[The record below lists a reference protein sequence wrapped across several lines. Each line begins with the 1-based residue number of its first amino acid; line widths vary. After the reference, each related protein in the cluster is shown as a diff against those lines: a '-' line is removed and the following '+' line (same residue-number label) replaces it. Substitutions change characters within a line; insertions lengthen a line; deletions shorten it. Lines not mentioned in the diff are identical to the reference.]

1 MNVLFDARTLS
12 PHYPGVG
19 RYGLGLLGALA
30 RLPAAQVTA
39 LVEAGTPAPLGL
51 PHVPAARVRSLAD
64 QIATPA
70 RLRRGLPAGRWVY
83 HSPFYLYPYGI
94 SLPAVVTLYDVTPLL
109 HPAGYSTATRALYA
123 LAHRLTAHRARRLI
137 TLTAAARDECVAR
150 LGLPASKFVVVP
162 PGHTPTPPAPA
173 PEAAS
178 ESFLLYVGINKPH
191 KNLAALIEG
200 YAALGP
206 GAPPLCIAGPLDAR
220 FPQAQQA
227 AERAGLAGRVRFLGR
242 VSEADLARLYRQAT
256 LLVLPS
262 LAEGFGFTVLEA
274 MASGTPVVCSDLPVL
289 REVAGE
295 AALYFDPRQP
305 ATMTATLNEVLRQPE
320 LLAAL
325 RERGLAR
332 AAWFTWE
339 RAAQATLAVY
349 ESALAG

>member
-1 MNVLFDARTLS
+1 MNVLFDARTIA

-30 RLPAAQVTA
+30 RLPGTHVTA
-39 LVEAGTPAPLGL
+39 LVEAGAPAPLGL
-51 PHVPAARVRSLAD
+51 PRLDAARVRTLAD
-64 QIATPA
+64 QLGTPA

-94 SLPAVVTLYDVTPLL
+94 GLPAVVTLYDVTPLT
-109 HPAGYSTATRALYA
+109 HPAGYSAPTRALYA
-123 LAHRLTAHRARRLI
+123 LAHRFAARRARRLI
-137 TLTAAARDECVAR
+137 TLTAAARDECVAQ

-162 PGHTPTPPAPA
+162 PGHTPSLVPPT
-173 PEAAS
+173 ELAS
-178 ESFLLYVGINKPH
+178 EPFLLYVGINKPH
-191 KNLAALIEG
+191 KNLPALVEA
-200 YAALGP
+200 YAALGR
-206 GAPPLCIAGPLDAR
+206 GAPPLRLAGPLDPR
-220 FPQAQQA
+220 YPQARQA
-227 AERAGLAGRVRFLGR
+227 AERAGLGDRVRFLGR
-242 VSEADLARLYRQAT
+242 VPEAELGRLYRQAT

-274 MASGTPVVCSDLPVL
+274 MAGGTPVACSDLPVL

-305 ATMTATLNEVLRQPE
+305 ATITAALDQALRQPE
-320 LLAAL
+320 LRAAL
-325 RERGLAR
+325 RQRGLAR
-332 AAWFTWE
+332 AGEFTWQ